1 MPFAEMAAAVSA
13 STMSSLARLQGGM
26 CFKSMTSPSTTV
38 LTTLTFLLLLG
49 GPAKTCRRH

>member
-13 STMSSLARLQGGM
+13 STMSSLARLHGGM
-26 CFKSMTSPSTTV
+26 CFKSMNSPSTTV